1 MLDKVEIFEIF
12 LFHINPGQYL
22 GPQLFIY
29 FSSSTT

>member
-22 GPQLFIY
+22 GPQFHAIY
-29 FSSSTT
+29 VFF